1 MHSSVFSLQCYLR
14 YLHKHAQQVDINRCQ
29 KLLIFTPRMKF
40 SQKREIYKTGHF
52 IVLYSRGEIRFSLG
66 GQSQKAGQGM
76 DNVFKTDISFF
87 RRLVFWQVPFHRQ
100 LSYQAKPGLK
110 TWSWMKYLHLCPFHV
125 QSAPPTYH
133 HWLLVV
139 LDLGFITA
147 TQRSQTGHSLMTV
160 SAGHQNYVIH
170 SRFWTCTRE

>member
-1 MHSSVFSLQCYLR
+1 MPETAHFYAKNEVQSKAGNIQNRTFYCIIFPGRDKIFLGWTIFKETHSTIGR
-14 YLHKHAQQVDINRCQ
+14 
-29 KLLIFTPRMKF
+29 
-40 SQKREIYKTGHF
+40 
-52 IVLYSRGEIRFSLG
+52 

-87 RRLVFWQVPFHRQ
+87 CQLVFWQVPFHRQ

-125 QSAPPTYH
+125 QSAPPTHH

-160 SAGHQNYVIH
+160 SVGHQNYVIH